1 MPRSRILYAS
11 EAIFA
16 GPAPATGFHFTSGNS
31 GVNLVNQLQRIQSA
45 GYGVNISRQDVLQY
59 GQLSPVDRIILQA
72 PTVNLNLDYI
82 VANTYNA
89 NTIGFVTDGSSGCM
103 SNILNQSAD
112 TRNYFIE
119 TVPEG
124 SDADYDSTDPDSSRF
139 TIGIGNGY
147 LSSFSAEAAV
157 GQFATEKVTIEGLNF
172 ATYQGTTG
180 LASPAVIPASGIRV
194 TNNLFSLPS
203 GSSGVSGAIPAVR
216 FGDITV
222 SISNPTFGPL
232 VSDLKI
238 QSYNLSLPLTRQ
250 PIMAMGSP
258 FPVYRPIQFPVHC
271 PLVIE
276 AELGDLQTGDITALL
291 CNDSSYNLTVTL
303 RKPQCGGNG
312 PVAVQYSMV
321 GAKLDSQNY
330 TSSTTANK
338 KVSLHYSAVIGG
350 PTDTLHNVNI
360 SGSLI

>member
-1 MPRSRILYAS
+1 MPRNRIIYQS
-11 EAIFA
+11 EAVFA
-16 GPAPATGFHFTSGNS
+16 GPSPATGFHFTSGNS

-45 GYGVNISRQDVLQY
+45 GYGVNIARHDVLQY
-59 GQLSPVDRIILQA
+59 GQLSPVDRIILAA
-72 PTVNLNLDYI
+72 PTVNLNLDYV
-82 VANTYNA
+82 VANAYNA
-89 NTIGFVTDGSSGCM
+89 NTLGFITDGTSGCM
-103 SNILNQSAD
+103 SNILNQTAD

-124 SDADYDSTDPDSSRF
+124 SDADYDTTDSDSSRY

-147 LSSFSAEAAV
+147 MSNFSAEAAV
-157 GQFATEKVTIEGLNF
+157 GQLATEKVTIEGLNF

-180 LASPAVIPASGIRV
+180 LASPAIIPASGIRV
-194 TNNLFSLPS
+194 SNTLFSLPQ
-203 GSSGVSGAIPAVR
+203 GTSGVDGAVSAIR
-216 FGDITV
+216 YGDITV
-222 SISNPTFGPL
+222 SIINPAFGPV

-250 PIMAMGSP
+250 PIMIMGSP
-258 FPVYRPIQFPVHC
+258 FPFARPIQFPVHC

-291 CNDSSYNLTVTL
+291 CNDSDYTVSITL

-312 PVAVQYSMV
+312 PVAMQYTMY

-330 TSSTTANK
+330 TSSLGANK
-338 KVSLHYSAVIGG
+338 KVSLHYSTTIGSAF
-350 PTDTLHNVNI
+350 DTQRNVNF